1 MPLSRGPAA
10 VELCTQWLESDG
22 RYVHPRP
29 ERPLVFRGPIGRHDR
44 FRRLQHSGSRDRNR
58 QVETI
63 CVAADRSGWCCVG
76 VGKHGRGI
84 NKCEGGV
91 SVSTP
96 KGPTL
101 AVLPMTKDEPSAA
114 GPQVLQPSGWPA
126 PKGYANGMAADGR
139 LVLTGGVIGW
149 DSQGHLPADFVA
161 QVRQTLSNISAILA
175 EGGARP
181 EHLVRLTWYVV
192 DMEEYL
198 ANLKSLGQAYREIF
212 GAHYPAMALVQVV
225 RLVER
230 AARVEIEATAVVP
243 R

>member
-1 MPLSRGPAA
+1 M
-10 VELCTQWLESDG
+10 
-22 RYVHPRP
+22 
-29 ERPLVFRGPIGRHDR
+29 
-44 FRRLQHSGSRDRNR
+44 
-58 QVETI
+58 
-63 CVAADRSGWCCVG
+63 
-76 VGKHGRGI
+76 
-84 NKCEGGV
+84 
-91 SVSTP
+91 STP

-101 AVLPMTKDEPSAA
+101 AVVPAAKDEARTA
-114 GPQVLQPSGWPA
+114 GPQVLQPGGWPA
-126 PKGYANGMAADGR
+126 PKGYANGMMADGR
-139 LVLTGGVIGW
+139 LVVTGGVIGW
-149 DSQGHLPADFVA
+149 NSQGHLASDFVA

-198 ANLKSLGQAYREIF
+198 SNLKTLGQIYRELF

-225 RLVER
+225 RLVEP

>member
-1 MPLSRGPAA
+1 M
-10 VELCTQWLESDG
+10 
-22 RYVHPRP
+22 
-29 ERPLVFRGPIGRHDR
+29 
-44 FRRLQHSGSRDRNR
+44 
-58 QVETI
+58 
-63 CVAADRSGWCCVG
+63 
-76 VGKHGRGI
+76 
-84 NKCEGGV
+84 
-91 SVSTP
+91 STP

-101 AVLPMTKDEPSAA
+101 AVLPMTQDEASAA
-114 GPQVLQPSGWPA
+114 GVQVLQPSGWPA

-149 DSQGHLPADFVA
+149 DSQGHLAADFAA

-198 ANLKSLGQAYREIF
+198 ANLKTLGQVYRDIF

-225 RLVER
+225 RLVEK

>member
-1 MPLSRGPAA
+1 M
-10 VELCTQWLESDG
+10 VT
-22 RYVHPRP
+22 
-29 ERPLVFRGPIGRHDR
+29 
-44 FRRLQHSGSRDRNR
+44 
-58 QVETI
+58 
-63 CVAADRSGWCCVG
+63 
-76 VGKHGRGI
+76 
-84 NKCEGGV
+84 
-91 SVSTP
+91 TP

-101 AVLPMTKDEPSAA
+101 AVVPAA
-114 GPQVLQPSGWPA
+114 QNEASDGGVQILQPGGWPM

-139 LVLTGGVIGW
+139 LVVTGGIIGW
-149 DSQGHLPADFVA
+149 DPQGNLPTDFVA

-192 DMEEYL
+192 DIEEYL
-198 ANLKSLGQAYREIF
+198 ANLRALGQAYRQIF

-225 RLVER
+225 RLVEK